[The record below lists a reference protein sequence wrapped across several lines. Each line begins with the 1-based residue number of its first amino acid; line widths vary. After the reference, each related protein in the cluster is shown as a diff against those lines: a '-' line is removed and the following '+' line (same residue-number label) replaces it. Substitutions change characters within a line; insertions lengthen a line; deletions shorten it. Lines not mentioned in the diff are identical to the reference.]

1 MDDDQKH
8 QKVKTPQNQG
18 EESISGSMAGVE
30 SDDNTLDA
38 AHEMGLYQKADEE
51 HPKEVGIAEEIDKA
65 EKNTQRRWLNLVR

>member
-65 EKNTQRRWLNLVR
+65 EKIHREGG